1 MQDMNTAARIVSI
14 FSILKVLKL
23 HEKSE
28 ELVET
33 FNNIDIDLEQG
44 SNCLVTLG
52 VLVHAGE
59 VDGVALK
66 RAILLS
72 QDFSVTTDDVAS
84 ILLEQTH

>member
-1 MQDMNTAARIVSI
+1 MNTTARVIGI

-23 HEKSE
+23 HEKTK

-59 VDGVALK
+59 MDGVALK
-66 RAILLS
+66 RTILLS
-72 QDFSVTTDDVAS
+72 QDLSITTNNVTS